1 MKAFFWNL
9 TGAWILM
16 SVAMTIRTRVLTTS
30 SSSPF
35 VLVANAFSSTPSRT
49 IGVDCIA
56 PSTSVRRITGCNKS
70 RRSSFSSSS
79 SLLSMAMVKRRFIP
93 ESNDED
99 NNQNE
104 SGRTRKRLGS
114 SSRSTGLSSSS
125 SSPLRMTR
133 PTGAT
138 TGRRGTLFTLAGAA
152 LGLVVGTNSNNLNIN
167 GLASTAT
174 AAARKVSD
182 AAMASGKLLY
192 DRVLDFGKRHGAK
205 AVASEELSEW
215 IAGQKTLALEYPE
228 IATWLAAQE
237 KLREGMIAAE
247 STVVAS
253 AELAEVATAA
263 TVAATAAAAVVKD
276 GVYADEEENDAL
288 PLCTT
293 ATTSTTTTNN
303 ASSSADEKNCSTSSE
318 IISSESLAT
327 KTTAPEILLPSPS
340 TTKKIVGH

>member
-1 MKAFFWNL
+1 
-9 TGAWILM
+9 
-16 SVAMTIRTRVLTTS
+16 
-30 SSSPF
+30 
-35 VLVANAFSSTPSRT
+35 
-49 IGVDCIA
+49 
-56 PSTSVRRITGCNKS
+56 
-70 RRSSFSSSS
+70 
-79 SLLSMAMVKRRFIP
+79 
-93 ESNDED
+93 
-99 NNQNE
+99 
-104 SGRTRKRLGS
+104 
-114 SSRSTGLSSSS
+114 
-125 SSPLRMTR
+125 MTR

-263 TVAATAAAAVVKD
+263 TVAATATAAAAVVKD